1 MGDLTLQDLIIFL
14 IAAGLIVPL
23 FKYMRISPILGFI
36 AVGIAVGPYGIASLA
51 PDVSWLQYFLVTNSD
66 GVAILAELGIIF
78 LLFMIGLELS
88 FDRLWAMRKL
98 VLGMGS
104 LQVLITG
111 LVIGTAAYL
120 WGNSLAASIILG
132 GCLALSSTAMVL
144 QLLVDQERFSSPAG
158 HASFSILLAQ
168 DLAVIPLLFLVTSF
182 GTATDGSL
190 GTELGM
196 ALVLAVITMVAI
208 YVIGGALL
216 RPLLRFVGGLRSPEL
231 LVATTLLVVIA
242 TSTITH
248 AAGMSAALGAFLAGL
263 LLAESEYRH
272 DIELYIEPFK
282 GLLLGL
288 FFMSVAMGINLAEA
302 ASFPGWILL
311 SVLGLFGLKSI
322 ITAVIVRSFG
332 FNWRHATETGV
343 MLAQGGEFAFVV
355 IGLALGFDL
364 LPNDIAQFMLIVVSA
379 TMIATPLMA
388 ALSKRIGEPD
398 TADNTSAHSQLE
410 DQITDHVILV
420 GYGRTGQLLSNL
432 LNQQHLPFMAIDQD
446 PKIDATTDT
455 VVHVGDATHSQSLA
469 KFRIA
474 EARALVIC
482 IDNNATTLRIIQA
495 ARRVAPDLPIL
506 VRAHDEAQAQELVTH
521 GATLAIPAVLES
533 GLQLARAL
541 LGTLQVPEH
550 SASEMVT
557 QLRQQ
562 AHPTND

>member
-398 TADNTSAHSQLE
+398 TADDTSAHSQLE